1 MTGGTSQFSP
11 EGTTSL
17 SLLFQ
22 ERYAMAQ
29 SQKSTWTKLVNTWK
43 CVEVSLSAM
52 HVRVRLHGLFG
63 LLVKPFGADLDHLIP
78 IAAVVSASKRRVL
91 MGYDEIS
98 LVFSLPEGGERELLL
113 YLKRG
118 EEFLAMLNSMR

>member
-1 MTGGTSQFSP
+1 MNIEMSTG
-11 EGTTSL
+11 

-29 SQKSTWTKLVNTWK
+29 SQKNIWTKMVSTWK
-43 CVEVSLSAM
+43 CVEVNLSPS
-52 HVRVRLHGLFG
+52 HLQTRLHGIFG
-63 LLVKPFGADLDHLIP
+63 LIVKPFLADLDHLIP
-78 IAAVVSASKRRVL
+78 VPDIVSAVNKRKY

-98 LVFSLPEGGERELLL
+98 LVFTLPSGGKRELLV

-118 EEFLAMLNSMR
+118 EEFLTLLKSLM